1 MGDFEGFPKKTLT
14 FLRGLQRNNTKE
26 WFTEH
31 RRDYDRYWVE
41 PAKDFVVAAGEA
53 LQKLAPVTYEPKIN
67 GSIFR
72 INRDIRFSQDKRPY
86 KDHLDFWFWE
96 GVRKSAVSG
105 FFLRVTP
112 NQIGIGVGAHGF
124 DKDRLVAYRDAVV
137 ADGAAASL
145 AAAVKKVERA
155 GYGVKGERYK
165 RVPRGYEPANDTQE
179 RLLRFSAL
187 WCGED
192 VKHPPE
198 LHTSK
203 FVNLAVREWRKLV
216 PLHRWLVDELGVV

>member
-1 MGDFEGFPKKTLT
+1 MGGFEGFPKKTLT

-31 RRDYDRYWVE
+31 RDDYDRYWVE

-53 LQKLAPVTYEPKIN
+53 LQKVAPVNYEPKIN

-72 INRDIRFSQDKRPY
+72 INRDIRFSKDKRPY

-96 GVRKSAVSG
+96 GERASAVSG

-112 NQIGIGVGAHGF
+112 RQIGIGVGAHGF
-124 DKDRLVAYRDAVV
+124 DKDRLAAYRNAVV
-137 ADGAAASL
+137 ADGSAASL
-145 AAAVKKVERA
+145 EAAVEKVERA
-155 GYGVKGERYK
+155 GYEVKGEHYK

-179 RLLRFSAL
+179 RFLRFAAL

-198 LHTSK
+198 LHNPK

-216 PLHRWLVDELGVV
+216 PLHRWLADEVG

>member
-26 WFTEH
+26 WFTAH
-31 RRDYDRYWVE
+31 RGDYDRYWVE

-53 LQKLAPVTYEPKIN
+53 LQKLAPVVYEPKIN

-96 GVRKSAVSG
+96 GERRSAVSG

-112 NQIGIGVGAHGF
+112 KQIGIGVGAHGF
-124 DKDRLVAYRDAVV
+124 DKDRLAAYREAVV
-137 ADGAAASL
+137 ADGSAASL
-145 AAAVKKVERA
+145 VAAVKKVERA
-155 GYGVKGERYK
+155 GYEVRGEHYK

-179 RLLRFSAL
+179 HLLRFSAL

-198 LHTSK
+198 LHTPK

-216 PLHRWLVDELGVV
+216 PLHRWLVDEIGG